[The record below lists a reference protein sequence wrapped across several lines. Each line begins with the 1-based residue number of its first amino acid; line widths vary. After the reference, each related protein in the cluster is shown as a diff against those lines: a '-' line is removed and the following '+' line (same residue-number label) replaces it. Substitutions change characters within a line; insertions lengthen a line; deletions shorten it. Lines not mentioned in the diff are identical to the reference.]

1 MYHSLEVALAL
12 DSVDCQ
18 YYTTGKRN
26 NLKQTHMT
34 IKPVASNLVLKNVE
48 PEVKTKSGLF
58 IPETAKEDKTPNMAE
73 VIAVGTSK
81 KIAERGIKKGDW
93 VIYSKYAGTEVDVD
107 DTKFVI
113 VSIKDVLAKIEK

>member
-1 MYHSLEVALAL
+1 
-12 DSVDCQ
+12 
-18 YYTTGKRN
+18 
-26 NLKQTHMT
+26 MT

-81 KIAERGIKKGDW
+81 KITERGIKAGDW
-93 VIYSKYAGTEVDVD
+93 VIYSKYAGTEVDID

>member
-1 MYHSLEVALAL
+1 MKTS
-12 DSVDCQ
+12 
-18 YYTTGKRN
+18 N
-26 NLKQTHMT
+26 MN

-48 PEVKTKSGLF
+48 PEVKTKSGLY

-73 VIAVGTSK
+73 VVAVGTSK

-107 DTKFVI
+107 GTKFMI
-113 VSIKDVLAKIEK
+113 VSIKDVLATLEK

>member
-1 MYHSLEVALAL
+1 MKSP
-12 DSVDCQ
+12 
-18 YYTTGKRN
+18 
-26 NLKQTHMT
+26 MT
-34 IKPVASNLVLKNVE
+34 IKPVAAYLVLKNVE

-73 VIAVGTSK
+73 VVAVGTAK
-81 KIAERGIKKGDW
+81 KITERGIKKGDW

-107 DTKFVI
+107 GTKFVI

>member
-1 MYHSLEVALAL
+1 
-12 DSVDCQ
+12 
-18 YYTTGKRN
+18 
-26 NLKQTHMT
+26 MT